1 MTAFPCRRMR
11 IENLL
16 EGEPLAIGQ
25 AKIFWLLWTRTSRRK
40 IDPRAWSTEAL
51 VEKIKDSIEGRDPLG
66 EALVGEGF
74 AVNHGAHQAF
84 DVTL

>member
-1 MTAFPCRRMR
+1 LAFY
-11 IENLL
+11 
-16 EGEPLAIGQ
+16 GQGQ
-25 AKIFWLLWTRTSRRK
+25 ARRK

-74 AVNHGAHQAF
+74 AASHGAHQAF